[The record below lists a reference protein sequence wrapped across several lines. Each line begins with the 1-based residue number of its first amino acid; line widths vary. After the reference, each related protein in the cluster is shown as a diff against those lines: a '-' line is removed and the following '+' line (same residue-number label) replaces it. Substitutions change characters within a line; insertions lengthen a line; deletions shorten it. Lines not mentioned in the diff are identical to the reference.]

1 MKKQVFW
8 RNNMK
13 EIQRK
18 NIKNIL
24 FSLLFLI
31 VSICFFTFLKKCT
44 VYFNDTNYLSDKIIE
59 LLCTFLELILLV
71 MAVLSFGELVFS
83 FIDFWN
89 VKIIYRDKNRD
100 YDFNFLLEYS
110 NYNEIGGKKRKHAE
124 KSFSKYEEWRSF
136 LEERYKQQTEKATWT
151 NFYRYLRQNLRICE
165 QTYEIDKVVLVPYTV
180 SVLTM
185 YFSFT
190 YNMFDYDKQMI
201 QFAFFTI
208 ITSAISLLFCLK
220 ELDDA
225 KKQVYFMQ
233 DFIEIC
239 EERAKNNKTTNYL
252 THQSN

>member
-1 MKKQVFW
+1 
-8 RNNMK
+8 MK

-18 NIKNIL
+18 NIKKIL
-24 FSLLFLI
+24 RSLLLLI
-31 VSICFFTFLKKCT
+31 GSLLLFIILKKCNNN
-44 VYFNDTNYLSDKIIE
+44 FNDTNYLSDKLIE
-59 LLCTFLELILLV
+59 LACAFWGLLLLV
-71 MAVLSFGELVFS
+71 VALLSFGDLVFS

-100 YDFNFLLEYS
+100 YDFNFLLEYA
-110 NYNEIGGKKRKHAE
+110 NYNEIGCKKRKHAE
-124 KSFSKYEEWRSF
+124 ELFSKYEEWRSF
-136 LEERYKQQTEKATWT
+136 IEERYKYQTEKGTWT

-165 QTYEIDKVVLVPYTV
+165 QTYEIDKVVLVPYIV

-185 YFSFT
+185 YFSIA
-190 YNMFDYDKQMI
+190 YKMFDFEKQMF
-201 QFAFFTI
+201 QFTFFTI

-239 EERAKNNKTTNYL
+239 DERAKNNKN
-252 THQSN
+252 N